1 MKKLSKVICLV
12 LSALMLLSLA
22 ACGKQGDGTG
32 NTQGKPIE
40 GGTFV
45 YAIEEPITSLNW
57 YNNSSTDLGK
67 QVFQNL
73 YDPMWKSNT
82 DGSLD
87 YRLAKS
93 VDISEDGTTYTLT
106 LRDDIFWSDGEKI
119 TTDDIVFTLDT
130 LTVPEVAPSTATAYK
145 VDGEFCTYEKQS
157 DTVIVFKVGRASNLF
172 KKALGALYILPAHC
186 FEGVPATEVLTCE
199 QNANIATSGAFVVDS
214 FNVGEKLVCLKNPNY
229 YRTAAHIDGFEV
241 RCVSDA
247 STQEIAFRNKELSIF
262 TISNAETLANYKDN
276 DEYQVVS
283 YPDGRI
289 TFMEINPNSEAMST
303 MEARQAVIYA
313 LDLDAL
319 VYGTYG
325 DEALCRTATS
335 ILSTVSMFYNPEIT
349 NYKQDL
355 DKAAQLIEQ
364 TGLKDK
370 TIKII
375 YNSARV
381 GQEEL
386 ATMIKSQLDA
396 AGLNA
401 QIDSM
406 ETAAYF
412 KSYFYATDSY
422 DIALMG
428 NGMLDDPSGF
438 VGLFAHTRSGANM
451 YTTDEVDNMWKQLDR
466 EMDPAVRQDIMNQ
479 ALQALKD
486 CWSCVPVLDTNY
498 VCAAQK
504 NIGGFEASD
513 RLTDLTQ
520 IYYTGKPRRC
530 VSICVDQFTPKLHS
544 HGGMRR
550 THEKILSDQ
559 TGAGPAGDPAGI
571 RLFLCA
577 GVSGPRRPRR
587 PVPDAGD
594 DRRGVRAAENGA
606 GLQRSGHRA
615 VWPVAGEGPPR
626 GLRRLH
632 QQPHRRVAPHQGQ
645 APGYRGAHGRLHRL
659 FPAGIYPTGN
669 AGGLL

>member
-1 MKKLSKVICLV
+1 MKKNKFLAVI
-12 LSALMLLSLA
+12 LA
-22 ACGKQGDGTG
+22 MAVAVGAAG
-32 NTQGKPIE
+32 
-40 GGTFV
+40 V
-45 YAIEEPITSLNW
+45 
-57 YNNSSTDLGK
+57 
-67 QVFQNL
+67 
-73 YDPMWKSNT
+73 
-82 DGSLD
+82 
-87 YRLAKS
+87 
-93 VDISEDGTTYTLT
+93 TTYAV
-106 LRDDIFWSDGEKI
+106 GKGAN
-119 TTDDIVFTLDT
+119 DT
-130 LTVPEVAPSTATAYK
+130 EAPSTVVTAA
-145 VDGEFCTYEKQS
+145 S
-157 DTVIVFKVGRASNLF
+157 DTEAVKDETVYVMTAADGSTQKILVSDWIKNALPAEAQKAIESLNDAQQVKDDCWTGTIQKELPVSMSIHYTLDGKTVTPSELAGKSGKVTIRFEYENNQYEVRTVNGVSQKVYVPF
-172 KKALGALYILPAHC
+172 VALTGALLDTSHFSNVTVSNGKLIND
-186 FEGVPATEVLTCE
+186 GDR
-199 QNANIATSGAFVVDS
+199 IAVMGMAFP
-214 FNVGEKLVCLKNPNY
+214 GLKNPNY

-396 AGLNA
+396 VGLNA

-451 YTTDEVDNMWKQLDR
+451 YTTDEVDKLWVQLDR

-479 ALQALKD
+479 GLQALKD

-520 IYYTGKPRRC
+520 IYFIG
-530 VSICVDQFTPKLHS
+530 
-544 HGGMRR
+544 
-550 THEKILSDQ
+550 
-559 TGAGPAGDPAGI
+559 
-571 RLFLCA
+571 
-577 GVSGPRRPRR
+577 
-587 PVPDAGD
+587 
-594 DRRGVRAAENGA
+594 
-606 GLQRSGHRA
+606 
-615 VWPVAGEGPPR
+615 
-626 GLRRLH
+626 
-632 QQPHRRVAPHQGQ
+632 
-645 APGYRGAHGRLHRL
+645 
-659 FPAGIYPTGN
+659 
-669 AGGLL
+669 

>member
-22 ACGKQGDGTG
+22 ACGKQAGGADDA
-32 NTQGKPIE
+32 QGKPIE

-130 LTVPEVAPSTATAYK
+130 LTVPEVAPSTAAAYK

-172 KKALGALYILPAHC
+172 KKALGTLYVLPAHC

-214 FNVGEKLVCLKNPNY
+214 FSVGEKLVCLKNPNY

-349 NYKQDL
+349 NYQQDL

-396 AGLNA
+396 VGLNA

-451 YTTDEVDNMWKQLDR
+451 YTTDEVDNLWKQLDR

-498 VCAAQK
+498 VCVTQK

-520 IYYTGKPRRC
+520 IYFIG
-530 VSICVDQFTPKLHS
+530 
-544 HGGMRR
+544 
-550 THEKILSDQ
+550 
-559 TGAGPAGDPAGI
+559 
-571 RLFLCA
+571 
-577 GVSGPRRPRR
+577 
-587 PVPDAGD
+587 
-594 DRRGVRAAENGA
+594 
-606 GLQRSGHRA
+606 
-615 VWPVAGEGPPR
+615 
-626 GLRRLH
+626 
-632 QQPHRRVAPHQGQ
+632 
-645 APGYRGAHGRLHRL
+645 
-659 FPAGIYPTGN
+659 
-669 AGGLL
+669 

>member
-1 MKKLSKVICLV
+1 MT
-12 LSALMLLSLA
+12 A
-22 ACGKQGDGTG
+22 
-32 NTQGKPIE
+32 
-40 GGTFV
+40 
-45 YAIEEPITSLNW
+45 
-57 YNNSSTDLGK
+57 
-67 QVFQNL
+67 
-73 YDPMWKSNT
+73 
-82 DGSLD
+82 
-87 YRLAKS
+87 
-93 VDISEDGTTYTLT
+93 
-106 LRDDIFWSDGEKI
+106 
-119 TTDDIVFTLDT
+119 LDT
-130 LTVPEVAPSTATAYK
+130 LLK
-145 VDGEFCTYEKQS
+145 N
-157 DTVIVFKVGRASNLF
+157 DTSRNIFLKGLNGSGPAMTIASLFTKGRGSYVCVLNDQEEAGYFYHDLMQLTASNEVYF
-172 KKALGALYILPAHC
+172 FPSAYRRAIKYGHVDPANEILR
-186 FEGVPATEVLTCE
+186 TEVLSRL
-199 QNANIATSGAFVVDS
+199 QDPDASFVIVTYPDALAERVVAREVLKENTLKIS
-214 FNVGEKLVCLKNPNY
+214 VGEKLVCLKNPNY

-396 AGLNA
+396 VGLNA

-451 YTTDEVDNMWKQLDR
+451 YTTDEVDSLWAQLDR

-479 ALQALKD
+479 GLQALKD

-520 IYYTGKPRRC
+520 IYFIG
-530 VSICVDQFTPKLHS
+530 
-544 HGGMRR
+544 
-550 THEKILSDQ
+550 
-559 TGAGPAGDPAGI
+559 
-571 RLFLCA
+571 
-577 GVSGPRRPRR
+577 
-587 PVPDAGD
+587 
-594 DRRGVRAAENGA
+594 
-606 GLQRSGHRA
+606 
-615 VWPVAGEGPPR
+615 
-626 GLRRLH
+626 
-632 QQPHRRVAPHQGQ
+632 
-645 APGYRGAHGRLHRL
+645 
-659 FPAGIYPTGN
+659 
-669 AGGLL
+669 

>member
-1 MKKLSKVICLV
+1 MKNIRKFLCL
-12 LSALMLLSLA
+12 ALALIMVLSLA
-22 ACGKQGDGTG
+22 ACGSKSDDAQDNNDDAQQTAG
-32 NTQGKPIE
+32 QPIE

-67 QVFQNL
+67 QVFSNL
-73 YDPMWKSNT
+73 YDPMWKNNS

-87 YRLAKS
+87 YRLAKN

-106 LRDDIFWSDGEKI
+106 LRDDIYWSDGEKI

-130 LTVPEVAPSTATAYK
+130 LAEPEVAPSTAAAYK
-145 VDGEFCTYEKQS
+145 VDGEFCTYEKVS
-157 DTVIVFKVGRASNLF
+157 DTEIVFTVGRASNLF
-172 KKALGALYILPAHC
+172 KKALGALYVLPAHC
-186 FEGVPATEVLTCE
+186 FEGVAATEVLTCE
-199 QNANIATSGAFVVDS
+199 QNDTIATSGAFVVDS
-214 FNVGEKLVCLKNPNY
+214 FSVGEKLVCVKNDKY
-229 YRTAAHIDGFEV
+229 YRTPAHIDGFEV

-247 STQEIAFRNKELSIF
+247 GTQEIAFQNGDLSIF

-276 DEYQVVS
+276 ENYQVVS

-289 TFMEINPNSEAMST
+289 TFLQVNPNSEAMST
-303 MEARQAVIYA
+303 MEAREAVISA
-313 LDLDAL
+313 LNLDEL

-335 ILSTVSMFYNPEIT
+335 ILSTVSMFYDPEIT
-349 NYKQDL
+349 NYQQDL
-355 DKAAQLIEQ
+355 DKANELIES

-386 ATMIKSQLDA
+386 ATMVKSQLDA
-396 AGLNA
+396 VGLNV

-412 KSYFYATDSY
+412 KAYFYATDAY
-422 DIALMG
+422 DIAIMG

-451 YTTDEVDNMWKQLDR
+451 YTTDEVDDLWVQLDR
-466 EMDPAVRQDIMNQ
+466 EMDPAVRQTIMDE
-479 ALQALKD
+479 AILALKD

-498 VCAAQK
+498 VCAAQT
-504 NIGGFEASD
+504 NIGGFENTD

-520 IYYTGKPRRC
+520 IYFIG
-530 VSICVDQFTPKLHS
+530 
-544 HGGMRR
+544 
-550 THEKILSDQ
+550 
-559 TGAGPAGDPAGI
+559 
-571 RLFLCA
+571 
-577 GVSGPRRPRR
+577 
-587 PVPDAGD
+587 
-594 DRRGVRAAENGA
+594 
-606 GLQRSGHRA
+606 
-615 VWPVAGEGPPR
+615 
-626 GLRRLH
+626 
-632 QQPHRRVAPHQGQ
+632 
-645 APGYRGAHGRLHRL
+645 
-659 FPAGIYPTGN
+659 
-669 AGGLL
+669 

>member
-22 ACGKQGDGTG
+22 ACGKQAGGADDA
-32 NTQGKPIE
+32 QGKPIE

-106 LRDDIFWSDGEKI
+106 LRDDIYWSDGEKI

-130 LTVPEVAPSTATAYK
+130 LTVPEVAPSTAAAYK

-214 FNVGEKLVCLKNPNY
+214 FSVGEKLVCLKNPNY
-229 YRTAAHIDGFEV
+229 YRPAAHIDCFEV

-396 AGLNA
+396 VGLNA

-451 YTTDEVDNMWKQLDR
+451 YTTDEVDSLWAQLDR

-479 ALQALKD
+479 GLQALKD

-520 IYYTGKPRRC
+520 IYFIG
-530 VSICVDQFTPKLHS
+530 
-544 HGGMRR
+544 
-550 THEKILSDQ
+550 
-559 TGAGPAGDPAGI
+559 
-571 RLFLCA
+571 
-577 GVSGPRRPRR
+577 
-587 PVPDAGD
+587 
-594 DRRGVRAAENGA
+594 
-606 GLQRSGHRA
+606 
-615 VWPVAGEGPPR
+615 
-626 GLRRLH
+626 
-632 QQPHRRVAPHQGQ
+632 
-645 APGYRGAHGRLHRL
+645 
-659 FPAGIYPTGN
+659 
-669 AGGLL
+669 

>member
-1 MKKLSKVICLV
+1 M
-12 LSALMLLSLA
+12 
-22 ACGKQGDGTG
+22 
-32 NTQGKPIE
+32 
-40 GGTFV
+40 
-45 YAIEEPITSLNW
+45 
-57 YNNSSTDLGK
+57 
-67 QVFQNL
+67 
-73 YDPMWKSNT
+73 
-82 DGSLD
+82 
-87 YRLAKS
+87 
-93 VDISEDGTTYTLT
+93 
-106 LRDDIFWSDGEKI
+106 
-119 TTDDIVFTLDT
+119 
-130 LTVPEVAPSTATAYK
+130 
-145 VDGEFCTYEKQS
+145 
-157 DTVIVFKVGRASNLF
+157 
-172 KKALGALYILPAHC
+172 
-186 FEGVPATEVLTCE
+186 
-199 QNANIATSGAFVVDS
+199 VDS
-214 FNVGEKLVCLKNPNY
+214 FSVGEKLVCLKNPNY

-355 DKAAQLIEQ
+355 DKAAQLIQQ

-396 AGLNA
+396 VGLNA

-451 YTTDEVDNMWKQLDR
+451 YTTDEVDKLWVQLDR

-479 ALQALKD
+479 GLQALKD

-520 IYYTGKPRRC
+520 IYFIG
-530 VSICVDQFTPKLHS
+530 
-544 HGGMRR
+544 
-550 THEKILSDQ
+550 
-559 TGAGPAGDPAGI
+559 
-571 RLFLCA
+571 
-577 GVSGPRRPRR
+577 
-587 PVPDAGD
+587 
-594 DRRGVRAAENGA
+594 
-606 GLQRSGHRA
+606 
-615 VWPVAGEGPPR
+615 
-626 GLRRLH
+626 
-632 QQPHRRVAPHQGQ
+632 
-645 APGYRGAHGRLHRL
+645 
-659 FPAGIYPTGN
+659 
-669 AGGLL
+669 